1 MIKVAGI
8 QLASREDSEA
18 TLGKMVELADLAVE
32 RGAEVLAFP
41 ELCAT
46 KWFPSRMRQG
56 NFELAETVPGPGT
69 DRMCEFAASNGVVI
83 IYPVFE
89 KAGKGE
95 YYNSAVVIDAD
106 GTVVGIYRKVHI
118 PNVMGWHERF
128 YFLPGNKGFPVFET
142 RFGTIGVQISWDVFF
157 PEGPRI
163 LALKGADLI
172 IVPTS
177 NAHASQ
183 ERWEKM
189 IAGNALA
196 NSTFFLRVN
205 RVGREE
211 KQSFYGKSFC
221 MDPHGEL
228 VHRPAGSRD
237 SVHITAIDLDEV
249 TRTRE
254 EWAFFR
260 DRRESQYGEL
270 GERLPTADK
279 LGLPSGLYSGG
290 KNGS

>member
-1 MIKVAGI
+1 
-8 QLASREDSEA
+8 
-18 TLGKMVELADLAVE
+18 
-32 RGAEVLAFP
+32 
-41 ELCAT
+41 
-46 KWFPSRMRQG
+46 
-56 NFELAETVPGPGT
+56 
-69 DRMCEFAASNGVVI
+69 
-83 IYPVFE
+83 
-89 KAGKGE
+89 
-95 YYNSAVVIDAD
+95 
-106 GTVVGIYRKVHI
+106 
-118 PNVMGWHERF
+118 
-128 YFLPGNKGFPVFET
+128 
-142 RFGTIGVQISWDVFF
+142 
-157 PEGPRI
+157 
-163 LALKGADLI
+163 
-172 IVPTS
+172 
-177 NAHASQ
+177 
-183 ERWEKM
+183 M

-196 NSTFFLRVN
+196 NSVFFLRVN

-237 SVHITAIDLDEV
+237 SVHITAIDLDDV

-270 GERLPTADK
+270 GGRLPTADK

>member
-46 KWFPSRMRQG
+46 KWFPNRMRQG

-106 GTVVGIYRKVHI
+106 GTMVGIYLKVHI

>member
-32 RGAEVLAFP
+32 RGAELLAFP

>member
-1 MIKVAGI
+1 MIKVAGV

-32 RGAEVLAFP
+32 RGAELLAFP

-142 RFGTIGVQISWDVFF
+142 RFGTIGIQISWDVFF

>member
-1 MIKVAGI
+1 MVKVAAI
-8 QLASREDSEA
+8 QMASREDTEA
-18 TLGKMVELADLAVE
+18 SMTKMIELADLAVE
-32 RGAEVLAFP
+32 RGAQLLAFP

-46 KWFPSRMRQG
+46 RWFPNRMRQG
-56 NFELAETVPGPGT
+56 NFELAEAAPGPGT
-69 DRMCEFAASNGVVI
+69 DRLGQLAASKGVVI
-83 IYPVFE
+83 VYPFFE

-95 YYNSAVVIDAD
+95 YYNSAAVIDAD
-106 GTVVGIYRKVHI
+106 GRLAGVYRKVHV

-142 RFGTIGVQISWDVFF
+142 RVGTIGVQISWDVFF

-163 LALKGADLI
+163 LALKGAEMVV
-172 IVPTS
+172 VPTS

-183 ERWEKM
+183 DRWERM

-196 NSTFFLRVN
+196 NAVFFLRVN

-211 KQSFYGKSFC
+211 KQAFYGKSFC

-249 TRTRE
+249 SRTRE

-279 LGLPSGLYSGG
+279 LGLPAGLYSGG
-290 KNGS
+290 KDGS

>member
-1 MIKVAGI
+1 MVKVAGI
-8 QLASREDSEA
+8 QLASKENSQA
-18 TLGKMVELADLAVE
+18 SLGKMFELADLAVE
-32 RGAEVLAFP
+32 RGAQLLAFP
-41 ELCAT
+41 ELCT
-46 KWFPSRMRQG
+46 TRWFPNRMRQG
-56 NFELAETVPGPGT
+56 NFDLAETVPGPGS
-69 DRMCEFAASNGVVI
+69 DRLCEFAASHGVVI
-83 IYPVFE
+83 VYPVFE

-106 GTVVGIYRKVHI
+106 GSLAGVYRKVHI

-142 RFGTIGVQISWDVFF
+142 RIGIIGVQISWDVYF
-157 PEGPRI
+157 PEGSRI
-163 LALKGADLI
+163 LALKGAELI
-172 IVPTS
+172 IVPSS

-196 NSTFFLRVN
+196 NSVFFLRVN

-211 KQSFYGKSFC
+211 KQVFYGKSFC

-237 SVHITAIDLDEV
+237 SVHITAVDLAEV

-290 KNGS
+290 KNGK

>member
-1 MIKVAGI
+1 MVKVAGI
-8 QLASREDSEA
+8 QLGSREDSEA
-18 TLGKMVELADLAVE
+18 TIGKMVELADLAVE
-32 RGAEVLAFP
+32 RGAELLAFP

-46 KWFPSRMRQG
+46 KWFPNRMRQG
-56 NFELAETVPGPGT
+56 NFELAETIPGPGT
-69 DRMCEFAASNGVVI
+69 DRMCEFAALHGVVI
-83 IYPVFE
+83 VYPVFE

-95 YYNSAVVIDAD
+95 YYNSAAVIDAD
-106 GTVVGIYRKVHI
+106 GSLAGVYRKVHI

-128 YFLPGNKGFPVFET
+128 YFLPGNKGFPIFET
-142 RFGTIGVQISWDVFF
+142 RIGTIGVQISWDVFF

-163 LALKGADLI
+163 LALKGAELV

-183 ERWEKM
+183 ERWERM

-196 NSTFFLRVN
+196 NGIFFLRVN

-237 SVHITAIDLDEV
+237 SVHITAIDLNDV
-249 TRTRE
+249 TRARE

-270 GERLPTADK
+270 GGRLPTADK

-290 KNGS
+290 KDGS

>member
-1 MIKVAGI
+1 MVKVAGI

-18 TLGKMVELADLAVE
+18 SMVKMFELADLAVE
-32 RGAEVLAFP
+32 RGAELLAYP
-41 ELCAT
+41 ELCT
-46 KWFPSRMRQG
+46 TRWFPNRMRQG
-56 NFELAETVPGPGT
+56 NFDLAETVPGPGT
-69 DRMCEFAASNGVVI
+69 DRMSEFASSHGVVI
-83 IYPVFE
+83 VYPVFE
-89 KAGKGE
+89 KVDRGE

-106 GTVVGIYRKVHI
+106 GSLAGVYRKMHI

-128 YFLPGNKGFPVFET
+128 YFLPGNNGFPVFRT
-142 RFGTIGVQISWDVFF
+142 RIGTIGVQISWDVFF
-157 PEGPRI
+157 PEGSRI
-163 LALKGADLI
+163 LALKGAELV
-172 IVPTS
+172 IVPSS

-196 NSTFFLRVN
+196 NSIFFLRVN

-211 KQSFYGKSFC
+211 KQAFYGKSFC
-221 MDPHGEL
+221 MNPHGEL
-228 VHRPAGSRD
+228 VHRPAGTRD

-260 DRRESQYGEL
+260 DRRESEYGEL
-270 GERLPTADK
+270 GTRLPTADK
-279 LGLPSGLYSGG
+279 LGLPAGLYSGG
-290 KNGS
+290 KDGK

>member
-32 RGAEVLAFP
+32 RGAELLAFP

-83 IYPVFE
+83 VYPLFE

-106 GTVVGIYRKVHI
+106 GTMVGVYRKVHI

-221 MDPHGEL
+221 MDPHGEM